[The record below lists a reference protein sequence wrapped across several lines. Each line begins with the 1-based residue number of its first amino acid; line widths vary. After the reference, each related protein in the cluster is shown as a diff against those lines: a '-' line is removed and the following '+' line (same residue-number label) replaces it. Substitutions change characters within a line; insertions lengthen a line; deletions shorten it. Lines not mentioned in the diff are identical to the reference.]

1 MPLAGTHLRGG
12 GPRRKTQPGCHTRR
26 SASAPASTRP
36 FPFSDRNGRRGVASL
51 VFQLALPGGGGHK
64 IQGHK
69 FRGFL
74 ESCCDELLVSHQH
87 PHGKIWRCLNKQK
100 ISAGPALDLLTQKK
114 WPKKWT
120 FFSKKRWTSAKK
132 VISGILGQHPST
144 KPFKDAFSDL
154 FVFEGQSP
162 QEAVLNGKKK

>member
-1 MPLAGTHLRGG
+1 MAGHAAKLSLAATRGGLRPPQPLPVPFPSATGTAAGVWPPWCFNLPSRGG
-12 GPRRKTQPGCHTRR
+12 GR
-26 SASAPASTRP
+26 
-36 FPFSDRNGRRGVASL
+36 
-51 VFQLALPGGGGHK
+51 K